1 MSCHKSREC
10 VNLYEEYLLKTVQPT
25 RIFLGLFGKRYQMM
39 QEDAHEFLITLINKM
54 NVEFSKYFI
63 YEGG

>member
-1 MSCHKSREC
+1 
-10 VNLYEEYLLKTVQPT
+10 
-25 RIFLGLFGKRYQMM
+25 MM